1 MCESLRNKIYLSLN
15 DYEKTKIN
23 KLSQLEKY
31 IKISDN
37 KINIIKSK
45 IYKGGEVIKNTYDKN
60 KLNQTNKEIIIIDSS
75 EYYYN
80 VEKYNLLNDNEN
92 LMIDIVSIKKKE
104 YNKNDDICGSIQINK
119 NTQVANIIGLGN
131 EYECIKLKNCNNEY
145 KNGSSILRPQTCY
158 ARNIIFQIMLDIC
171 KKENITQIN
180 LTDNSYKKC
189 RGLETMTVGKTHYM
203 KYGFKFK
210 KKSETNRYEYN
221 KKLFDSD
228 PTINKTE
235 LINLILSTQT
245 DIGVKKYLFDI
256 LNAMNVENISIKNFL
271 LLLMSKKD
279 PNNNKVEDV
288 NYCRLIYDIYDILFE
303 KAGYKL
309 YFNYDYYLNL

>member
-1 MCESLRNKIYLSLN
+1 
-15 DYEKTKIN
+15 
-23 KLSQLEKY
+23 
-31 IKISDN
+31 
-37 KINIIKSK
+37 
-45 IYKGGEVIKNTYDKN
+45 
-60 KLNQTNKEIIIIDSS
+60 
-75 EYYYN
+75 
-80 VEKYNLLNDNEN
+80 
-92 LMIDIVSIKKKE
+92 
-104 YNKNDDICGSIQINK
+104 
-119 NTQVANIIGLGN
+119 
-131 EYECIKLKNCNNEY
+131 
-145 KNGSSILRPQTCY
+145 
-158 ARNIIFQIMLDIC
+158 
-171 KKENITQIN
+171 
-180 LTDNSYKKC
+180 
-189 RGLETMTVGKTHYM
+189 MTVGKTHYM

-210 KKSETNRYEYN
+210 KKSETNRYESN

-235 LINLILSTQT
+235 LINLILSTQI